1 MTRWLVF
8 GTVALGLLMISIDQ
22 TSVATALSA
31 MQQDLHSSLA
41 WTGWTI
47 TIYSLGQILVLPLA
61 GAMGDRFGTRR
72 VFLVAIAAFTVT
84 SVLCGLSSGMVQL
97 IVWRLL
103 QGLSGGVLLPS
114 ATGIIA
120 AEFGPDRD
128 RAIALFSSVF
138 PIGAILGPL
147 AGGVILTVASWRG
160 IFFVNIPVGILLLC
174 VGRVLIREP
183 PRTEVAKVDLVGIGW
198 LTVLLLSGM
207 LAITRIDALGEG
219 WTGPASVAAAAVVSL
234 VAGRYLLRHLH
245 RHPNPIIPPRLLTG
259 GHLGV
264 MNVMNVLFGSAVL
277 GFAALVPHYA
287 QIRYGL
293 TPLIAGGLLTVR
305 AVFMIGASGVAVGL
319 LRRLGH
325 RPILVTGLAAITVAL
340 VLTALPP
347 LVGDPAFWLS
357 VGAAVLGLGMGLA
370 APASNNAGMH
380 LVPEKASAVS
390 GLRVMFRQT
399 GSIIAISVV
408 TAVSSAATNPAG
420 ANTDAFFV
428 LAATM
433 VVAVVL
439 SLRIPNQ
446 RGRW

>member
-1 MTRWLVF
+1 MRWVVF
-8 GTVALGLLMISIDQ
+8 GTVVLALLMISIDQ

-31 MQQDLHSSLA
+31 MQQDLGSTLA

-47 TIYSLGQILVLPLA
+47 TIYSVGQILILPLA
-61 GAMGDRFGTRR
+61 GPMGDRFGTRR

-84 SVLCGLSSGMVQL
+84 SVLCGFSSGMVQL
-97 IVWRLL
+97 IIWRLL

-128 RAIALFSSVF
+128 RAIALFSTVF

-147 AGGVILTVASWRG
+147 AGGLILTVASWRE
-160 IFFVNIPVGILLLC
+160 IFFVNVPVGILLLC
-174 VGRVLIREP
+174 VGRALIREP
-183 PRTEVAKVDLVGIGW
+183 PRAKVARVDLVGIGW
-198 LTVLLLSGM
+198 LTVLLLFGM
-207 LAITRIDALGEG
+207 VAITRIGALEDG
-219 WTGPASVAAAAVVSL
+219 WTGPASVAAAAAVSL
-234 VAGRYLLRHLH
+234 MAGRFLLRRLR

-259 GHLGV
+259 DHLGV
-264 MNVMNVLFGSAVL
+264 MNLMNVMFGAAVL

-293 TPLIAGGLLTVR
+293 APLVAGGLLTVR
-305 AVFMIGASGVAVGL
+305 AVFMIGSSGVAVGL

-325 RPILVTGLAAITVAL
+325 RPILVAGMTTITIAL

-347 LVGDPAFWLS
+347 LVGSPAFWLS

-380 LVPEKASAVS
+380 LAPEKASTVS

-399 GSIIAISVV
+399 GSIIAVSVV
-408 TAVSSAATNPAG
+408 TAVSSAAADHAAASTV
-420 ANTDAFFV
+420 AFFA
-428 LAATM
+428 LAAVMT
-433 VVAVVL
+433 VAVVL

>member
-1 MTRWLVF
+1 MRWLVF
-8 GTVALGLLMISIDQ
+8 VTVALALLMISIDQ

-31 MQQDLHSSLA
+31 MQQDLGSSLA

-47 TIYSLGQILVLPLA
+47 TAYALGQILVLPLA
-61 GAMGDRFGTRR
+61 GPMGDRFGTRR
-72 VFLVAIAAFTVT
+72 VFLLAIAAFTVM

-103 QGLSGGVLLPS
+103 QGLSGGVLLPT

-120 AEFGPDRD
+120 AEFGRDRD
-128 RAIALFSSVF
+128 RAIALFSTVF
-138 PIGAILGPL
+138 PVGAILGPL
-147 AGGVILTVASWRG
+147 AGGIILTVASWRE
-160 IFFVNIPVGILLLC
+160 IFFVNVPVGVLLVC
-174 VGRVLIREP
+174 VGRALIREP
-183 PRTEVAKVDLVGIGW
+183 PRAEVAGVDLVGVGW

-207 LAITRIDALGEG
+207 VAITRIGALGDG
-219 WTGPASVAAAAVVSL
+219 WLGPASVAAASVVSV

-259 GHLGV
+259 GHLGL
-264 MNVMNVLFGSAVL
+264 MNVMNVLFGAAVL

-287 QIRYGL
+287 QIRYG
-293 TPLIAGGLLTVR
+293 TAPLVAGGLLTVR
-305 AVFMIGASGVAVGL
+305 AVFMIGSSGVAIVL

-325 RPILVTGLAAITVAL
+325 RPLLIAGLAAITVAL
-340 VLTALPP
+340 ALTALPP
-347 LVGDPAFWLS
+347 LLGGPAFWLS

-399 GSIIAISVV
+399 GSIVAISVV
-408 TAVSSAATNPAG
+408 TAVSSAAADPAA
-420 ANTDAFFV
+420 ANTVAFFALAAVMTAATV
-428 LAATM
+428 LAA
-433 VVAVVL
+433 
-439 SLRIPNQ
+439 RIPNQ